1 LKKIFNES
9 EYLKNSCRFFNFSCR
24 FCLTLQPI
32 YETKSIERNT
42 TRKAE
47 IMSYGRGYIGSKF
60 ENGQDLKDVAKK
72 VRADL
77 KAAFGKGWKFGVR
90 ISRYS
95 MGQSLSVDVKEAPVQ
110 FVTLRDTN
118 DEYGRDWEALDAWK
132 ETEDKIAGIVEAYNR
147 DDSDSMTDYFD
158 VDFYK
163 HVSVREAA
171 DAQLEALRAAPAVV
185 ISAEAIVEAATVEAE
200 PVAEAANVLSI
211 PMTND
216 AIADARNLLH
226 ARVEAAIDA
235 GDVVTARRL
244 LEAVKALY

>member
-1 LKKIFNES
+1 
-9 EYLKNSCRFFNFSCR
+9 
-24 FCLTLQPI
+24 
-32 YETKSIERNT
+32 
-42 TRKAE
+42 
-47 IMSYGRGYIGSKF
+47 MSYGRGYIGSKF
-60 ENGQDLKDVAKK
+60 EKGQDLKDVAKK

-110 FVTLRDTN
+110 FVELIDQA
-118 DEYGRDWEALDAWK
+118 DEYGRDWQALDTWK

-171 DAQLEALRAAPAVV
+171 DAQLEALRNAPAVV
-185 ISAEAIVEAATVEAE
+185 LPAEAIIEAAEAQAAEAE
-200 PVAEAANVLSI
+200 PVREAANVLSI
-211 PMTND
+211 KATGN
-216 AIADARNLLH
+216 AIQDARDLLH

-235 GDVVTARRL
+235 GDVEAARRL
-244 LEAVKALY
+244 LTAVKALY